1 MAFEFLRAEN
11 NAAPIEK
18 ELVATTSE
26 AFAHGEAVKFS
37 SGKLTKASGA
47 DAPEFIYVG
56 KDIASAISGQI
67 INVVPVCPEYEWETS
82 FSTNASAITAGTKVT
97 MDTTGTKVTATTTNG
112 KFQLLEPG
120 KASGAYIRGR
130 FV

>member
-18 ELVATTSE
+18 ELPATKNE
-26 AFAHGEAVKFS
+26 AYVHGEAVKFY
-37 SGKLTKASGA
+37 SGTLTKASGA
-47 DAPEFIYVG
+47 DQPEFIYAG

-67 INVVPVCPEYEWETS
+67 INVVPVLPEYEFEAP
-82 FSTNASAITAGTKVT
+82 FS
-97 MDTTGTKVTATTTNG
+97 TTGTARVAGDKVTIATNGAAVTATTTNG
-112 KFQLLEPG
+112 KFQLLENG
-120 KASGAYIRGR
+120 KASGAYVRGR

>member
-1 MAFEFLRAEN
+1 MGFEFLRAEN

-18 ELVATTSE
+18 ELPATKNE
-26 AFAHGEAVKFS
+26 AYVHGEAVKIS

-47 DAPEFIYVG
+47 DKPEFIYAG
-56 KDIASAISGQI
+56 KNIASAISGQI
-67 INVVPVCPEYEWETS
+67 LNVVPVLPEYEFEAP
-82 FSTNASAITAGTKVT
+82 FSESGTARVVGDKVT
-97 MDTTGTKVTATTTNG
+97 IATNGAAVTATTTNG

-120 KASGAYIRGR
+120 KASGAFIRGR